1 MIQNE
6 STSAKNDKKC
16 LAVFIDH
23 RLTINHWHDAA
34 LKEANAILRCTGRSV
49 FIEVQSY

>member
-1 MIQNE
+1 MI
-6 STSAKNDKKC
+6 KG

-34 LKEANAILRCTGRSV
+34 LKKANAILRCIGRSV
-49 FIEVQSY
+49 FIEEDSY